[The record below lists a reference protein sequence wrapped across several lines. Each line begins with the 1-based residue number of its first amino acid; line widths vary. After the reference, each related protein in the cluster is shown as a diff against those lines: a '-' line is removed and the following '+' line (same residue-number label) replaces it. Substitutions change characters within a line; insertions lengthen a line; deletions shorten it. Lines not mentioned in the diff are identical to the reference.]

1 MNWWQGLL
9 LLLGIAAVSWLI
21 PALIFG
27 YALGGVF
34 GSVARSALGKEV
46 KP

>member
-9 LLLGIAAVSWLI
+9 LVLGIAAVSWLI

-27 YALGGVF
+27 YAFGGVV
-34 GSVARSALGKEV
+34 GSIRHRLGKEV
-46 KP
+46 KS